1 MRTGSYSLEPARS
14 YPPEA
19 RRSSSERSSAL
30 RPPGERSRP
39 SQREFP
45 KPVREQQPDSCAPE
59 LPLLAEMC
67 NTGSQLVKKSRALF
81 PAPKAGLHCDIWS
94 DVDDGHTAG
103 TFPSSKSWAPLRRY
117 NSRVAKRS
125 FFSFSQLQKLGSIAT
140 YRPSSNQS
148 LVRSFPSSKSW
159 APLRRHVD
167 GAEARGP
174 ASFSQLQKLGS
185 IATPAV
191 TRTMGTGPSLFPAP
205 KAGLHC
211 DEAAETLEQ
220 RRYWTFPSSKSW
232 APLRHGVRS
241 QRLHPTRLFPAPKAG
256 LHCD

>member
-159 APLRRHVD
+159 APLRLLD
-167 GAEARGP
+167 GHSYEVRLRIFSQLQKLGSIATGRFARNSSA
-174 ASFSQLQKLGS
+174 ASGFSQLQKLGS
-185 IATPAV
+185 IATP
-191 TRTMGTGPSLFPAP
+191 R
-205 KAGLHC
+205 
-211 DEAAETLEQ
+211 
-220 RRYWTFPSSKSW
+220 
-232 APLRHGVRS
+232 
-241 QRLHPTRLFPAPKAG
+241 
-256 LHCD
+256 